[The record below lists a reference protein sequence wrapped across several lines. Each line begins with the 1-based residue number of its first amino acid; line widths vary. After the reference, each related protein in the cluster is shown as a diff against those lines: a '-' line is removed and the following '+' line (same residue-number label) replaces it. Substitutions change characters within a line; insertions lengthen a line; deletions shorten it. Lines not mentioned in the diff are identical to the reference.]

1 MTTLSETQAHGPRA
15 THLRAY
21 LAGTGATGALIAGAV
36 VVFLSLAT
44 YVAFNGIPFGGN
56 GSNSGTS
63 VVGVQTNGTPAG
75 AAAALGA
82 APGAVAAAPVPGAPV
97 GAGGAGLVAL
107 GGGAGAPGSGGGF
120 LPGGGPGPSGSTPP
134 GTTPPGGGPGPE
146 PAPGPCT
153 TCGSPGIVGNTINQ
167 VGNATGTDVPGPVGH
182 VAGTVDDAV
191 TGTVNDV
198 GGKVGRPGLG
208 DTVNDK
214 VNGTVDDVVGKVP
227 GGKLPGVK

>member
-1 MTTLSETQAHGPRA
+1 MTTISETQANGPRA
-15 THLRAY
+15 THLRSY
-21 LAGTGATGALIAGAV
+21 LVGTGATGALIAGAV
-36 VVFLSLAT
+36 IVFLSLAT

-82 APGAVAAAPVPGAPV
+82 APGAVAAAPVPGAPI
-97 GAGGAGLVAL
+97 GAGGAALLAAGGPGGRVGGL
-107 GGGAGAPGSGGGF
+107 GPGGGF
-120 LPGGGPGPSGSTPP
+120 IPGGGPGP
-134 GTTPPGGGPGPE
+134 GTTPPGGGPGPGGG
-146 PAPGPCT
+146 PTPGTPVPQP
-153 TCGSPGIVGNTINQ
+153 SPGVVGNTINQ
-167 VGNATGTDVPGPVGH
+167 IDNTAGTNLSGGPVGT
-182 VAGTVDDAV
+182 VGDTVDKTV

-198 GGKVGRPGLG
+198 GDKVGQPGLG